1 MPVLAS
7 MVILSINQM
16 IIIMKKIQRNP
27 RFWTSIKIAVL
38 LVLLSPLGTKA
49 QSVYKLTPAND
60 VLVKVLGTSNVHDWT
75 MTSTG
80 IESQGI
86 FKFNSKDELI
96 GLSNFSFSV
105 QARSLKSGKSSMD
118 DRTYKSILANE
129 FPKIVYQL
137 KTAVVNPLA
146 PNKFQLQT
154 TGNLTI
160 AGNTQLISMNVV
172 ATINADQSITC
183 TGSEKLKL
191 TDFKINPP
199 SFMLG
204 AMKVGNDLTIKFDL
218 NYNKSTSAK

>member
-1 MPVLAS
+1 
-7 MVILSINQM
+7 
-16 IIIMKKIQRNP
+16 MKSALHNLGI
-27 RFWTSIKIAVL
+27 WTAIKIAVL
-38 LVLLSPLGTKA
+38 SIALSPIGIMA

-60 VLVKVLGTSNVHDWT
+60 VFVKIYGTSNVHDWT

-80 IESQGI
+80 IESQGV

-96 GLSNFSFSV
+96 GLAGFNFTV
-105 QARSLKSGKSSMD
+105 QAKSLKSGKSSMD
-118 DRTYKSILANE
+118 ERTYKSILAND

-160 AGNTQLISMNVV
+160 AGATQLITMNVM

-191 TDFKINPP
+191 TDYKIDPP

-204 AMKVGNDLTIKFDL
+204 AMKVGNELTIKFDL
-218 NYNKSTSAK
+218 NYNKPANAK

>member
-1 MPVLAS
+1 
-7 MVILSINQM
+7 
-16 IIIMKKIQRNP
+16 MKKLQHKLRI
-27 RFWTSIKIAVL
+27 WTSIKIAVL
-38 LVLLSPLGTKA
+38 FVILFPLGLMA
-49 QSVYKLTPAND
+49 QSVYKLTPATD
-60 VLVKVLGTSNVHDWT
+60 VFVKVYGTSNVHDWT

-80 IESQGI
+80 IESQGV
-86 FKFNSKDELI
+86 FKFNSKDELV
-96 GLSNFSFSV
+96 GLSGFSFAV
-105 QARSLKSGKSSMD
+105 QAKSLKSGKSSMD
-118 DRTYKSILANE
+118 DRTYKSMLANE

-160 AGNTQLISMNVV
+160 AGATQLIAMNVI

-191 TDFKINPP
+191 TDYKIQPP

-218 NYNKSTSAK
+218 NYNKPANTK

>member
-1 MPVLAS
+1 MKTVLHNLG
-7 MVILSINQM
+7 I
-16 IIIMKKIQRNP
+16 
-27 RFWTSIKIAVL
+27 WTAIRIAVL
-38 LVLLSPLGTKA
+38 SIVLSPIGAMA
-49 QSVYKLTPAND
+49 QTVYKLAPAND
-60 VLVKVLGTSNVHDWT
+60 VFVKVYGTSNVHDWI

-80 IESQGI
+80 IESQGV

-96 GLSNFSFSV
+96 SLSGFSFTV
-105 QARSLKSGKSSMD
+105 QAKSLKSGKSSMD
-118 DRTYKSILANE
+118 ERTYKSILANE

-137 KTAVVNPLA
+137 KTAVVSPLA

-172 ATINADQSITC
+172 ATINADQSMTC

-218 NYNKSTSAK
+218 NYNKSASAK